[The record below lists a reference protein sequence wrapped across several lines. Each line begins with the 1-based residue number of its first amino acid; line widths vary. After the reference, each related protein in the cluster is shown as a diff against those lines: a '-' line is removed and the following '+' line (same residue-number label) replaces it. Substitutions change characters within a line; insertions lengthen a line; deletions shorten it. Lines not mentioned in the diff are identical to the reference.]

1 MTRLHR
7 IQNSVWAGD
16 MTRTDWQDLHRAL
29 QDHAGPARIQAWL
42 FPTPPQTHR
51 YGTQDDQQT
60 IFL

>member
-16 MTRTDWQDLHRAL
+16 MGRTDWQDLHRAL
-29 QDHAGPARIQAWL
+29 QEQAGPARIQAWL
-42 FPTPPQTHR
+42 FHAPPEIQR
-51 YGTQDDQQT
+51 YGTQDDEQT